1 MFMYTVIE
9 TDIFQKHI
17 SDIWTED
24 ERLEFVSWIANNP
37 LAGDVVPRTG
47 GVRKVRWK
55 RNGMGKS
62 GGTRVI
68 YYNMLD
74 DGEIWLLIAYTKS
87 RFDNLP
93 TNVLLKLKELIHG

>member
-1 MFMYTVIE
+1 MLMYTVIE

-17 SDIWTED
+17 SNIWTEE

-37 LAGDVVPRTG
+37 LAGDVVPRAG

-55 RNGMGKS
+55 RSGMGKS

-68 YYNMLD
+68 YYNMLN

-87 RFDNLP
+87 KFDNLP
-93 TNVLLKLKELIHG
+93 PNVMLKLKELING

>member
-1 MFMYTVIE
+1 MYTVIK

-17 SDIWTED
+17 SNIWTEE

-37 LAGDVVPRTG
+37 LAGDVVPRAG

-55 RNGMGKS
+55 RSGMGKS
-62 GGTRVI
+62 GGIRVI

-74 DGEIWLLIAYTKS
+74 DGEIWLLIAYSKS
-87 RFDNLP
+87 KFDNLP
-93 TNVLLKLKELIHG
+93 PNVLLKLKELING

>member
-1 MFMYTVIE
+1 MYTVIE

-17 SDIWTED
+17 SNIWTEE
-24 ERLEFVSWIANNP
+24 ERLEFVGWIANNP
-37 LAGDVVPRTG
+37 LAGDVVPRAG

-55 RNGMGKS
+55 RSGMGKS

-74 DGEIWLLIAYTKS
+74 DGEIWLLTAYTKS
-87 RFDNLP
+87 KFDNLP
-93 TNVLLKLKELIHG
+93 PNVMLKLKELING

>member
-1 MFMYTVIE
+1 MYTVIE

-17 SDIWTED
+17 SNIWTEE

-37 LAGDVVPRTG
+37 LAGDVVPRAG

-55 RNGMGKS
+55 RSGMGKS
-62 GGTRVI
+62 GGIRVI

-74 DGEIWLLIAYTKS
+74 DGEIWLLIAYSKS
-87 RFDNLP
+87 KFDNLP
-93 TNVLLKLKELIHG
+93 PNVLLKLKELING

>member
-1 MFMYTVIE
+1 MYTVIE

-17 SDIWTED
+17 SNIWTEE

-37 LAGDVVPRTG
+37 LAGDVVPRAG

-55 RNGMGKS
+55 RSGMGKS
-62 GGTRVI
+62 GGIRVI

-87 RFDNLP
+87 KFDNLP
-93 TNVLLKLKELIHG
+93 PNVLLKLKELIDG

>member
-1 MFMYTVIE
+1 MFMYTIIE

-17 SDIWTED
+17 SNIWTEE
-24 ERLEFVSWIANNP
+24 ERLEFVDWIANNP
-37 LAGDVVPRTG
+37 LAGDVVPRAG

-55 RNGMGKS
+55 RSGMGKS
-62 GGTRVI
+62 GGIRVI

-87 RFDNLP
+87 KFDNLP
-93 TNVLLKLKELIHG
+93 PNVMLKLKELING

>member
-1 MFMYTVIE
+1 MYTVIE

-17 SDIWTED
+17 SNIWTEE

-37 LAGDVVPRTG
+37 LTGDVVPRAG

-55 RNGMGKS
+55 RSGMGKS
-62 GGTRVI
+62 GGIRVI
-68 YYNMLD
+68 YYNMFD

-87 RFDNLP
+87 KFDNLP
-93 TNVLLKLKELIHG
+93 RNVLLKLKELING

>member
-1 MFMYTVIE
+1 MLRYTVIE
-9 TDIFQKHI
+9 TDIFQKQI
-17 SDIWTED
+17 SNIWTEE

-37 LAGDVVPRTG
+37 LAGDVVPRAA

-55 RNGMGKS
+55 RSGMGKS

-74 DGEIWLLIAYTKS
+74 DGEIWLLIAYSKS
-87 RFDNLP
+87 KFDNLP
-93 TNVLLKLKELIHG
+93 PNVLLKLKELING

>member
-1 MFMYTVIE
+1 MYTVIE

-17 SDIWTED
+17 SNIWTEE

-37 LAGDVVPRTG
+37 LAGDVVSRAG

-55 RNGMGKS
+55 RSGMGKS
-62 GGTRVI
+62 GGIRVI
-68 YYNMLD
+68 YYNMFD

-87 RFDNLP
+87 KFDNLSP
-93 TNVLLKLKELIHG
+93 NVLLKLKELING

>member
-1 MFMYTVIE
+1 MLMYTVIE

-17 SDIWTED
+17 SNIWTEE

-37 LAGDVVPRTG
+37 LAGDVVPRAG

-55 RNGMGKS
+55 RSGMGKS
-62 GGTRVI
+62 GGIRVI

-74 DGEIWLLIAYTKS
+74 DGEIWLLIAYSKS
-87 RFDNLP
+87 KFDNLP
-93 TNVLLKLKELIHG
+93 PNVLLKLKELING

>member
-1 MFMYTVIE
+1 MLMYTVIE

-17 SDIWTED
+17 SNIWTEE

-37 LAGDVVPRTG
+37 LAGDVVPRAA
-47 GVRKVRWK
+47 GVWKVRWK
-55 RNGMGKS
+55 RSCMGKS
-62 GGTRVI
+62 GGIRVI

-87 RFDNLP
+87 KFDNLP
-93 TNVLLKLKELIHG
+93 PNVLLKLKELING

>member
-1 MFMYTVIE
+1 MRMYTVIE

-17 SDIWTED
+17 SDIWTEE

-37 LAGDVVPRTG
+37 LAGDAVPRAG

-55 RNGMGKS
+55 RSGMGKS
-62 GGTRVI
+62 GGIRVI

-74 DGEIWLLIAYTKS
+74 DEEIWLLIAYTKS
-87 RFDNLP
+87 KFDNLP
-93 TNVLLKLKELIHG
+93 PNVMSKLKELING

>member
-1 MFMYTVIE
+1 MLMYTVIE

-17 SDIWTED
+17 SNIWTEE

-37 LAGDVVPRTG
+37 LAGDVVPRAG

-55 RNGMGKS
+55 RSGMGKS
-62 GGTRVI
+62 GGIRVI
-68 YYNMLD
+68 YYNMFD

-87 RFDNLP
+87 KFDNLSP
-93 TNVLLKLKELIHG
+93 NVLLKLKELING

>member
-1 MFMYTVIE
+1 MLMYTVIE

-17 SDIWTED
+17 SNIWTEE

-37 LAGDVVPRTG
+37 LAGDVVPRAG

-55 RNGMGKS
+55 RSGMGKS
-62 GGTRVI
+62 GGIRVI

-87 RFDNLP
+87 KFDNLP
-93 TNVLLKLKELIHG
+93 PNVLLKLKELIDG

>member
-17 SDIWTED
+17 SNIWTEE

-37 LAGDVVPRTG
+37 LAGDVVPRAG
-47 GVRKVRWK
+47 GVRKVRCK
-55 RNGMGKS
+55 RSGMGKS

-68 YYNMLD
+68 YYNMPD

-87 RFDNLP
+87 KFDNLP
-93 TNVLLKLKELIHG
+93 PNVLLKLKELING

>member
-1 MFMYTVIE
+1 MYTVIE

-17 SDIWTED
+17 SNIWTEE

-37 LAGDVVPRTG
+37 LAGDVVPRAG

-55 RNGMGKS
+55 RSGMGKS

-68 YYNMLD
+68 YYNMLN

-87 RFDNLP
+87 KFDNLP
-93 TNVLLKLKELIHG
+93 PNVLLKLKELING

>member
-1 MFMYTVIE
+1 MLMYTVSE

-17 SDIWTED
+17 SNIWTEE

-37 LAGDVVPRTG
+37 LAGDVVPRAG

-55 RNGMGKS
+55 RSGMGKS
-62 GGTRVI
+62 GGIRVI

-74 DGEIWLLIAYTKS
+74 DGEIWLLIAYSKS
-87 RFDNLP
+87 KFDNLP
-93 TNVLLKLKELIHG
+93 PNVLLKLKELING

>member
-1 MFMYTVIE
+1 MLMYTVIE

-17 SDIWTED
+17 SNIWTEE

-37 LAGDVVPRTG
+37 LAGDVVPRAG

-55 RNGMGKS
+55 RSGMGKS

-68 YYNMLD
+68 YYNMLN

-87 RFDNLP
+87 KFDNLP
-93 TNVLLKLKELIHG
+93 PNVLLKLKELING

>member
-1 MFMYTVIE
+1 MYTVIE

-17 SDIWTED
+17 SNIWTEE

-37 LAGDVVPRTG
+37 LAGDVVPRAG

-55 RNGMGKS
+55 RSGMGKS

-68 YYNMLD
+68 YYNMLN

-87 RFDNLP
+87 KFDNLP
-93 TNVLLKLKELIHG
+93 PNVMLKLKELING